1 MKIRVTTS
9 KYDYMGLPYGLEV
22 DVTGFMNEMGIY
34 TVSFAHKGSHWLLE
48 RKDYSILEGDQ
59 PPAKIVKSDTVDM
72 VNSPNHYILFNKSD
86 IEGDTIEVKHVVKA
100 ILERWQSQESISFDF
115 YQAGCY
121 KELLQYLLR
130 APLKNNYEDV
140 AKAKYY
146 LEEILNEW

>member
-1 MKIRVTTS
+1 MKIQVLTS
-9 KYDYMGLPYGLEV
+9 EYEYMGLPLGLVVNAEQRGSYMFFRHNGKDWSLTRPEYEEQPMTGT
-22 DVTGFMNEMGIY
+22 DV
-34 TVSFAHKGSHWLLE
+34 K
-48 RKDYSILEGDQ
+48 Q
-59 PPAKIVKSDTVDM
+59 DTVDM

-100 ILERWQSQESISFDF
+100 ILERWQSQEKISFDF

>member
-1 MKIRVTTS
+1 
-9 KYDYMGLPYGLEV
+9 MGLPLGL
-22 DVTGFMNEMGIY
+22 VTEADSQMEAGTTFVYNGK
-34 TVSFAHKGSHWLLE
+34 VWHLE
-48 RKDYSILEGDQ
+48 PYEYKVMESPTEQ
-59 PPAKIVKSDTVDM
+59 VVDM

-100 ILERWQSQESISFDF
+100 ILERWQSQEKISFDF